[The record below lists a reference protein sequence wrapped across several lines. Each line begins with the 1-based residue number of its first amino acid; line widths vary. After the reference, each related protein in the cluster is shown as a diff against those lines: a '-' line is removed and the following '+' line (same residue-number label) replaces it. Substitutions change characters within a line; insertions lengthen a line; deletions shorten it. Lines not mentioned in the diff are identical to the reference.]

1 MPVMKQGLLPEM
13 VKTFTGHNTIKVS
26 PLSFPNPRIL
36 RHPERLIDRHPATNK
51 NAPQDCEA
59 FGAENETRT

>member
-26 PLSFPNPRIL
+26 PLSFPNRRIL
-36 RHPERLIDRHPATNK
+36 RHHLPVTIHSKPPSTASVFDINYFSF
-51 NAPQDCEA
+51 N
-59 FGAENETRT
+59 FVYI